1 MNLDTIDL
9 DSIYNDLKT
18 GDIVLFRSKRWTRF
32 FTKYTHVGMIV
43 DINSQKF
50 ILEIN
55 RYDYKKY
62 NVKKGVGLYEIYSR
76 IESFSGDVYILP
88 MKYKYIT
95 IEKQKKLFLNLS
107 KYKEIEFDN
116 TIYSYLFKKKLIKLG
131 FPFIKFKQRNG
142 MFCSEFIEYIL
153 KDTILNDTT
162 NGSILNDTT
171 NGSILN
177 DTTCNVGT
185 ILNDTNVGTILNDTN
200 DGTILNDTIL
210 NDTNVGTIL
219 NNTTCTDGSILNDT
233 NCTTNDII
241 LPEDFPILKD
251 NNGELIFEKM
261 IKLN

>member
-88 MKYKYIT
+88 MKYTYIT

-116 TIYSYLFKKKLIKLG
+116 TIYSYLLKKKLIKLG

-171 NGSILN
+171 CNVGTILN

-185 ILNDTNVGTILNDTN
+185 ILNDITCN
-200 DGTILNDTIL
+200 DGS
-210 NDTNVGTIL
+210 IL
-219 NNTTCTDGSILNDT
+219 NNTTCTDCSILNYI

-251 NNGELIFEKM
+251 NNGNLIFEKM

>member
-62 NVKKGVGLYEIYSR
+62 NVKKGVCLYEIYSR

-162 NGSILNDTT
+162 NGSILNDI
-171 NGSILN
+171 ILN
-177 DTTCNVGT
+177 DITCN
-185 ILNDTNVGTILNDTN
+185 
-200 DGTILNDTIL
+200 DGS
-210 NDTNVGTIL
+210 IL
-219 NNTTCTDGSILNDT
+219 NNTTCTDCSILNYI

-251 NNGELIFEKM
+251 NNGNLIFEKM